1 MQDLNVKLENVS
13 EISKKIKVEIPYS
26 AVKQEVDA
34 TLEKLNKTAVI
45 KGYRR
50 GKAPKEVVEKAY
62 ATAIKEEVAE
72 QLINKA
78 YIQALKDNNLS
89 PVGYPQISN
98 VVFKENEPFTFEA
111 IVEIHPVF
119 EVKDYKGLEVEA
131 FPTEPTDEDVSN
143 IVNGFLES
151 RADMKTLED
160 QSRPVVDGDWMDM
173 DLEGYVDGTKKDDLS
188 IKAYVCKLGDKNML
202 LEALSD
208 GIKGMKVGDEKE
220 ITHKY
225 PSDYYSEELRNK
237 ETKFKVRLNK
247 LLERIIPVLTDE
259 LVKENSLGE
268 SKDKFLETVRDNIK
282 KRKEEARMSG
292 IRRQLIDK
300 LLEKNTF
307 AVPETEVARKLP
319 EIEQRALQNI
329 FGYQAGKVPDKQ
341 KREVLDK
348 HKVELRKACEEDV
361 KLSYILEAIAAK
373 ESIKPNEEEIGK
385 EMEGAAKSM
394 GLTVQKLK
402 EKYGDRNIEAA
413 VVGTLTERKTF
424 DYLSEQA
431 KIIEKQ
437 EPKVRKEK

>member
-13 EISKKIKVEIPYS
+13 EISKKIKVEIPY
-26 AVKQEVDA
+26 ATVKKETDE

-78 YIQALKDNNLS
+78 YIQVLKDNKLE
-89 PVGYPQISN
+89 PVGYPKIDK
-98 VVFKENEPFTFEA
+98 VVFKDNEPFTFEA
-111 IVEIHPVF
+111 IVEIRPVF
-119 EVKDYKGLEVEA
+119 EVKDYKGVEVDA
-131 FPTEPTDEDVSN
+131 FPTEPTDDDVAN

-151 RADMKTLED
+151 RADMKTLEEH
-160 QSRPVVDGDWMDM
+160 RPVANDDWMDI
-173 DLEGYVDGTKKDDLS
+173 DLEGFVDGTKKDDLS
-188 IKAYVCKLGDKNML
+188 IKDYVCKLGDKNML

-225 PSDYYSEELRNK
+225 PADYYSEELRNK
-237 ETKFKVRLNK
+237 ETKFKVKLNK

-259 LVKENSLGE
+259 LVKESSLGE
-268 SKDKFLETVRDNIK
+268 SKEKFLETVRENIK

-307 AVPETEVARKLP
+307 AVPETEIERKLP

-329 FGYQAGKVPDKQ
+329 FGYQAGKVPEKQ

-348 HKVELRKACEEDV
+348 HKTELRKACEDDV
-361 KLSYILEAIAAK
+361 RLSYILEAVATK

-402 EKYGDRNIEAA
+402 EKYGEVNIERA

-437 EPKVRKEK
+437 ELKVPKEK

>member
-13 EISKKIKVEIPYS
+13 EISKKIKVEIPYE
-26 AVKQEVDA
+26 AVKKEVEA

-62 ATAIKEEVAE
+62 AVAIKEEVAE

-78 YIQALKDNNLS
+78 YVQALKDNKLE
-89 PVGYPQISN
+89 PVGYPQITN
-98 VVFKENEPFTFEA
+98 VVFKDNEPFTFEA

-119 EVKDYKGLEVEA
+119 EVKNYKGLEVEA

-151 RADMKTLED
+151 RVDMKTLDE
-160 QSRPVVDGDWMDM
+160 QRPVMDGDWMDI
-173 DLEGYVDGTKKDDLS
+173 DLEGYVDGAKKDDLC
-188 IKAYVCKLGDKNML
+188 IKAYACKLGDKNML

-208 GIKGMKVGDEKE
+208 GIKGMKIGEEKE
-220 ITHKY
+220 ITHQY
-225 PSDYYSEELRNK
+225 PADYYAEDLRGK
-237 ETKFKVRLNK
+237 ETKFKVKLNK
-247 LLERIIPVLTDE
+247 LLERIVPVLTDE
-259 LVKENSLGE
+259 LVKESSLGE
-268 SKDKFLETVRDNIK
+268 SKDKFLETVRENIK

-292 IRRQLIDK
+292 IRRQIIDK
-300 LLEKNTF
+300 LLEKHSF
-307 AVPETEVARKLP
+307 AVPSVEVERKLP

-329 FGYQAGKVPDKQ
+329 FGYQAGKVPEKQ

-348 HKVELRKACEEDV
+348 HKTELRKACEDDV
-361 KLSYILEAIAAK
+361 RLSYILEAVAAK
-373 ESIKPNEEEIGK
+373 ESITPNEEEINT
-385 EMEGAAKSM
+385 EMEAAAKSM
-394 GLTVQKLK
+394 GLTTEKLK
-402 EKYGDRNIEAA
+402 EKYGERNIQRA

-431 KIIEKQ
+431 KITEKK
-437 EPKVRKEK
+437 EPKAPKEK

>member
-111 IVEIHPVF
+111 IVEIHPVV

-173 DLEGYVDGTKKDDLS
+173 DLEGYVDGAKKDDLS

-225 PSDYYSEELRNK
+225 PADYYSEELRNK
-237 ETKFKVRLNK
+237 ETKFKVKLNK
-247 LLERIIPVLTDE
+247 ILERIIPVLTDE

-307 AVPETEVARKLP
+307 AVPETEIARKLP

-329 FGYQAGKVPDKQ
+329 FGYQAGKVPEKQ

-373 ESIKPNEEEIGK
+373 ESIKPNEEEIGQ

-402 EKYGDRNIEAA
+402 EKYGERNIEAA

-431 KIIEKQ
+431 KIIEKKA
-437 EPKVRKEK
+437 PKEK

>member
-1 MQDLNVKLENVS
+1 MQDINVKLENVS

-26 AVKQEVDA
+26 TVKKELDE

-62 ATAIKEEVAE
+62 AAAIKEEVAE

-78 YIQALKDNNLS
+78 YIQALRDNKLE
-89 PVGYPQISN
+89 PVGYPQITN
-98 VVFKENEPFTFEA
+98 VVFKDNEPFTFEA

-151 RADMKTLED
+151 RVDMKTLDE
-160 QSRPVVDGDWMDM
+160 QRPVMDGDWMNI
-173 DLEGYVDGTKKDDLS
+173 DLEGFVDGTKKDDLC
-188 IKAYVCKLGDKNML
+188 IKAYACKLGDKNML

-208 GIKGMKVGDEKE
+208 GIKGMKTGDEKE
-220 ITHKY
+220 ITHQY
-225 PSDYYSEELRNK
+225 PADYYAEDLRGK
-237 ETKFKVRLNK
+237 ETKFKVKLNN
-247 LLERIIPVLTDE
+247 LLERIVPVLTDE
-259 LVKENSLGE
+259 LVKESSLGE
-268 SKDKFLETVRDNIK
+268 SKEKFLETVRENIK

-300 LLEKNTF
+300 LLEKHIF
-307 AVPETEVARKLP
+307 AVPATEVERKLP

-329 FGYQAGKVPDKQ
+329 FGYQAGKVPEKQ

-348 HKVELRKACEEDV
+348 HKTELRKACEDDV
-361 KLSYILEAIAAK
+361 RLSYILEAVAAK
-373 ESIKPNEEEIGK
+373 ESITPNAEEIVQ
-385 EMEGAAKSM
+385 EMEAAAKSM
-394 GLTVQKLK
+394 GLTSEKLK
-402 EKYGDRNIEAA
+402 EKYGERNIERA

-431 KIIEKQ
+431 KIIEKKA
-437 EPKVRKEK
+437 PKEK

>member
-26 AVKQEVDA
+26 TVKKEIDE

-62 ATAIKEEVAE
+62 AAAIKEEVAE

-78 YIQALKDNNLS
+78 YVQALKDNKLE
-89 PVGYPQISN
+89 PVGYPQITN
-98 VVFKENEPFTFEA
+98 VVFKDNEPFTFEA

-131 FPTEPTDEDVSN
+131 FPTEPTDEDVAN

-151 RADMKTLED
+151 RVDMKTLDE
-160 QSRPVVDGDWMDM
+160 QRPVMDGDWMDI
-173 DLEGYVDGTKKDDLS
+173 DLEGFVDGARKDDLC
-188 IKAYVCKLGDKNML
+188 IKAYACKLGDKNML

-208 GIKGMKVGDEKE
+208 GIKGMKVGNEKE
-220 ITHKY
+220 ISHQY
-225 PSDYYSEELRNK
+225 PADYYAEDLRGK
-237 ETKFKVRLNK
+237 ETKFKVKLNK
-247 LLERIIPVLTDE
+247 LLERIVPVLTDE
-259 LVKENSLGE
+259 LVKESSLGE
-268 SKDKFLETVRDNIK
+268 SKDKFLETVRENIK

-300 LLEKNTF
+300 LLEKHAF
-307 AVPETEVARKLP
+307 AVPATEVERKLP

-329 FGYQAGKVPDKQ
+329 FGYQAAKVPEKQ

-348 HKVELRKACEEDV
+348 HKTELRKACEDDV
-361 KLSYILEAIAAK
+361 RLSYILEAVAAK
-373 ESIKPNEEEIGK
+373 ESITPNAEEIGQ
-385 EMEGAAKSM
+385 EVEAAAKSM
-394 GLTVQKLK
+394 GLTTEKLK
-402 EKYGDRNIEAA
+402 EKYGEKNIERA

-431 KIIEKQ
+431 KIIEKKA
-437 EPKVRKEK
+437 PKEK